1 MKQVTSQFLDVLY
14 EEKNGKPVVTT
25 MTFFFVKYHF
35 FFDLLT
41 RWLVCICFVL
51 LYFLFNI
58 I

>member
-35 FFDLLT
+35 FWFTNQMACLHLLCVIV
-41 RWLVCICFVL
+41 LFV
-51 LYFLFNI
+51 
-58 I
+58 